1 MHHDRVNHLALVV
14 SLLTLDDILGGDSSL
29 GKIDVTCPKKSISM
43 PKVQPDVD
51 LMLTLLLVDTEHHDD
66 LVATNPDELLD
77 TSNTSSRKLG
87 KQDHAVDVVVL

>member
-1 MHHDRVNHLALVV
+1 
-14 SLLTLDDILGGDSSL
+14 
-29 GKIDVTCPKKSISM
+29 M
-43 PKVQPDVD
+43 PKVQSDVD

-66 LVATNPDELLD
+66 LVATDPDELLD